1 MLFVPTELLTQ
12 IYNHLTKVLT
22 GLLREYMIPFCW
34 PNFLSNLK
42 YFQDVSWHNWGFRIV
57 IAIELWSLL
66 LASHNSKYW
75 YIPVGLFP
83 CFFLLVFGFCFWLLF
98 HFYSLLFLENLKM
111 FHLQYTTHS
120 SENFSTG
127 EAFLNE
133 RTLRKTGMSYNP
145 RQSRNLDPSIEGNC
159 GTYFYLSSF
168 SMPLCLSHSNPLL
181 LFSFSIS
188 PSLPLYPVSIVCS
201 LCIFSRFPPS
211 SALCYQL
218 LFIFW

>member
-1 MLFVPTELLTQ
+1 
-12 IYNHLTKVLT
+12 
-22 GLLREYMIPFCW
+22 
-34 PNFLSNLK
+34 
-42 YFQDVSWHNWGFRIV
+42 
-57 IAIELWSLL
+57 
-66 LASHNSKYW
+66 
-75 YIPVGLFP
+75 
-83 CFFLLVFGFCFWLLF
+83 
-98 HFYSLLFLENLKM
+98 M

-201 LCIFSRFPPS
+201 LCIFFSIPS
-211 SALCYQL
+211 KQCFMLPTTFHILVSQVYIIVTLYFSTIYSTIYYPNFVLALMLPTMNL
-218 LFIFW
+218 LLWVLIFICCIQFGFLVDLLAVSLC